1 VARDKDVDV
10 LVKAVDVPLRPLVVA
25 VQLDQLVAFSDTI
38 GVQVGVAFDV
48 AFAEYFKGAKALSLL
63 SLSIRHLPQEWKLV
77 PKEGEDVAMLVAS
90 PEANAAKYTAT
101 IVLPGFVD
109 TEVVGDTP
117 PASTVSLALEG
128 KLELDAT
135 KDFKSEGDSSN
146 DNDDMWVVKLE
157 PVDPTQLWFLSKWI
171 ESQCTAAIFIQ
182 RAQAG
187 VDSWTATS
195 YLSLATALVPGSDIV
210 SSVAPL
216 AQGVAPSRESLE
228 ESLAKATSSDD
239 KKKAQAALNDFDNVL
254 TRIAGQAASYVSA
267 GAMCHVEVALL
278 PGAWVPLPPV
288 PTPPAMTLQELIP
301 PRPPLPPFPQRD
313 AQVSMHK
320 ELRKIVSMLI
330 KEYDKLFLQP
340 TDNDHDDDDECTL
353 LSKHDRRQKLIFHLN
368 AEGLYF
374 DFKEKLKK
382 ALVAVIREKFPT
394 STASGTTPLLGA
406 LSPPQR
412 HDQTA
417 FFAQLYSYLMEEVH
431 VVLNGVFHG
440 VEVHEAEDDS
450 PDAIRL
456 QLATLKLQAW
466 ESEVNGQLKK
476 ASTAYTDRV
485 HVAAKHARDIPDL
498 HAPVWFDFALFYARI
513 QDLDKVC
520 LNLYFMARSHG
531 LLAVYYAIS
540 QADRTGNLRLHELMQ
555 AAALTKSTATF
566 SSPTAE
572 CVGIAAYCK
581 DLGLFSLAQDALA
594 LGDAVMKPKTVLST
608 AVLATQKLV
617 LGAIDLHFHR
627 FAEAKQWCQD
637 ALDHNPDCADGWYLH
652 GLVASTQ
659 NDLAVAL
666 ASYSQALARPDQLH
680 DMYRLPLYLQL
691 GALFI
696 HHQQWVGV
704 VSVRQDDW
712 EGAEMALAEANVLDR
727 TNADVWGYLAL
738 VCLNATPPRLR
749 EAEQALEQ
757 ALRYDLANTTLLRE
771 LSNGF
776 VALDK
781 LEVAESLLR
790 RSLLAGDSSLTRKTL
805 ADVLAAQNC
814 ASTAL
819 DQYKK
824 ALEGCSSMGDRA
836 ALLARCADLLSML
849 GRLEEAKEYLDMA
862 QHQQQGADKEALIG
876 RQVQQHHHRVDGP

>member
-1 VARDKDVDV
+1 
-10 LVKAVDVPLRPLVVA
+10 
-25 VQLDQLVAFSDTI
+25 
-38 GVQVGVAFDV
+38 
-48 AFAEYFKGAKALSLL
+48 
-63 SLSIRHLPQEWKLV
+63 
-77 PKEGEDVAMLVAS
+77 
-90 PEANAAKYTAT
+90 
-101 IVLPGFVD
+101 
-109 TEVVGDTP
+109 
-117 PASTVSLALEG
+117 
-128 KLELDAT
+128 
-135 KDFKSEGDSSN
+135 
-146 DNDDMWVVKLE
+146 
-157 PVDPTQLWFLSKWI
+157 
-171 ESQCTAAIFIQ
+171 
-182 RAQAG
+182 
-187 VDSWTATS
+187 
-195 YLSLATALVPGSDIV
+195 
-210 SSVAPL
+210 
-216 AQGVAPSRESLE
+216 
-228 ESLAKATSSDD
+228 
-239 KKKAQAALNDFDNVL
+239 
-254 TRIAGQAASYVSA
+254 
-267 GAMCHVEVALL
+267 
-278 PGAWVPLPPV
+278 
-288 PTPPAMTLQELIP
+288 
-301 PRPPLPPFPQRD
+301 
-313 AQVSMHK
+313 
-320 ELRKIVSMLI
+320 
-330 KEYDKLFLQP
+330 
-340 TDNDHDDDDECTL
+340 
-353 LSKHDRRQKLIFHLN
+353 
-368 AEGLYF
+368 
-374 DFKEKLKK
+374 
-382 ALVAVIREKFPT
+382 
-394 STASGTTPLLGA
+394 
-406 LSPPQR
+406 
-412 HDQTA
+412 
-417 FFAQLYSYLMEEVH
+417 
-431 VVLNGVFHG
+431 
-440 VEVHEAEDDS
+440 
-450 PDAIRL
+450 
-456 QLATLKLQAW
+456 
-466 ESEVNGQLKK
+466 
-476 ASTAYTDRV
+476 
-485 HVAAKHARDIPDL
+485 
-498 HAPVWFDFALFYARI
+498 
-513 QDLDKVC
+513 
-520 LNLYFMARSHG
+520 
-531 LLAVYYAIS
+531 
-540 QADRTGNLRLHELMQ
+540 MQ

-637 ALDHNPDCADGWYLH
+637 ALDHDPDCADGWYLH

-696 HHQQWVGV
+696 HHQQWGPAKAIFLRACHEISVASAWLGVGASFKLYFTQITYCV

-727 TNADVWGYLAL
+727 TSADVWGYLAL

-757 ALRYDLANTTLLRE
+757 ALRYDLAVHINILHKYNTTLLRE

>member
-1 VARDKDVDV
+1 
-10 LVKAVDVPLRPLVVA
+10 
-25 VQLDQLVAFSDTI
+25 
-38 GVQVGVAFDV
+38 
-48 AFAEYFKGAKALSLL
+48 
-63 SLSIRHLPQEWKLV
+63 
-77 PKEGEDVAMLVAS
+77 
-90 PEANAAKYTAT
+90 
-101 IVLPGFVD
+101 
-109 TEVVGDTP
+109 
-117 PASTVSLALEG
+117 
-128 KLELDAT
+128 
-135 KDFKSEGDSSN
+135 
-146 DNDDMWVVKLE
+146 
-157 PVDPTQLWFLSKWI
+157 
-171 ESQCTAAIFIQ
+171 
-182 RAQAG
+182 
-187 VDSWTATS
+187 
-195 YLSLATALVPGSDIV
+195 
-210 SSVAPL
+210 
-216 AQGVAPSRESLE
+216 
-228 ESLAKATSSDD
+228 
-239 KKKAQAALNDFDNVL
+239 
-254 TRIAGQAASYVSA
+254 QAASYVSA

-353 LSKHDRRQKLIFHLN
+353 LSKDDRRQKLIFHLN

-696 HHQQWVGV
+696 HHQQW
-704 VSVRQDDW
+704 
-712 EGAEMALAEANVLDR
+712 
-727 TNADVWGYLAL
+727 Y
-738 VCLNATPPRLR
+738 
-749 EAEQALEQ
+749 
-757 ALRYDLANTTLLRE
+757 NTTLLRE